1 MDTVTDYEDRQPC
14 SCGHVSVIHHRRR
27 PHPCMDTSGC
37 LCGGFSLAPDDI
49 QHTEDH
55 DNDAIGGYL

>member
-1 MDTVTDYEDRQPC
+1 MTDEADLDDRLPC
-14 SCGHVSVIHHRRR
+14 SCGHVWGIHHRRG

-49 QHTEDH
+49 QDAEEH
-55 DNDAIGGYL
+55 DDDAIGDYL